1 MNSLKEGVSVKALKR
16 KRKAL
21 FDSLT
26 LQRFNEYIAFANERS
41 TVRYSSVRDADFFP
55 GAVLLT

>member
-26 LQRFNEYIAFANERS
+26 LQRINEYIAFANERS
-41 TVRYSSVRDADFFP
+41 TVRYLSVRDADFFP